1 MHRWAI
7 NRQAVVVNE
16 DGSIVRRRH
25 RPHTYKHPAPPSS
38 SSSSSSS
45 SSAGP
50 SPSPIVPTPRP
61 APLVV
66 SPPDGAS
73 GTSSPL
79 FQSFPT

>member
-25 RPHTYKHPAPPSS
+25 RPHTYKHPAPSA
-38 SSSSSSS
+38 SSS

-50 SPSPIVPTPRP
+50 SPSPIVPAPRP

-66 SPPDGAS
+66 SPPDGTS